1 VLTRTVE
8 SLMIMMMIIII
19 IMYLPVICLDKS
31 GRLKFILSTETK
43 EECTQMDLLTYWCIC
58 QCVISVC
65 VVTDEVTV
73 RLLVSGSFV

>member
-1 VLTRTVE
+1 
-8 SLMIMMMIIII
+8 MMMMMIILII
-19 IMYLPVICLDKS
+19 IIIYLPVIFLDKT
-31 GRLKFILSTETK
+31 GRRKFILSTETK
-43 EECTQMDLLTYWCIC
+43 EECTHMHLLAYCCIC